1 MSPVLLPIVF
11 PDAEAL
17 TVTYLRGRLAGTEVH
32 VRIPKTRPPTF
43 VQVRRSGGTAY
54 GPVDRPRLDI
64 FVWAPSDEE
73 AKDLAQLCR
82 AHLGDIR
89 GERSG
94 QQVTAVTDFAGLA
107 PAPDQSGQPRWFFS
121 IEITTRG
128 TPL

>member
-1 MSPVLLPIVF
+1 MLPILF

-17 TVTYLRGRLAGTEVH
+17 AVTFLRGQMPGTEVH
-32 VRIPKTRPPTF
+32 VRVPKIRPATF
-43 VQVRRSGGTAY
+43 VQVRRSGGIST
-54 GPVDRPRLDI
+54 GPVDKPRLD
-64 FVWAPSDEE
+64 FHVWAPTDEE

-94 QQVTAVTDFAGLA
+94 HQVTAVTEFAGLA
-107 PAPDQSGQPRWFFS
+107 PAPDQSGAPRWFFS

-128 TPL
+128 ASL